1 MRESRKI
8 EDLILPFVTSA
19 TKSLQKDA
27 EMADGGW
34 KFELNNQIASFIDLL
49 ADSLY
54 AVGPSS
60 ELVSRLES
68 YRQRLREPAPS
79 LAPSIANE
87 RMSVHG
93 SERGHGDAD
102 SVMSQRSRAEGLRAK
117 ETEEVGQL
125 FGMTDEALQQKLKEL
140 QTTCTEQASSVDAKT
155 VLKLTH
161 RPLWKT

>member
-1 MRESRKI
+1 MRESRKV

-19 TKSLQKDA
+19 TKSLQKDP

-34 KFELNNQIASFIDLL
+34 KFELNHQIASFIDLL

-54 AVGPSS
+54 AVGPSG

-79 LAPSIANE
+79 SLAPSIVNE

-102 SVMSQRSRAEGLRAK
+102 SMMSQRSRTEGLKAK

-125 FGMTDEALQQKLKEL
+125 FGLTDEALQQKLKEL
-140 QTTCTEQASSVDAKT
+140 QTVCTEQASTIDVWQRC
-155 VLKLTH
+155 LN
-161 RPLWKT
+161 